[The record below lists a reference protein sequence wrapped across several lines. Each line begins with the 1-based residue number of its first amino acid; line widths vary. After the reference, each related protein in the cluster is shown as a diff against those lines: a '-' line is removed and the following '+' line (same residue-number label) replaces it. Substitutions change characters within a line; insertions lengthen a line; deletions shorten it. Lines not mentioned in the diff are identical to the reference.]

1 MKRLA
6 IPTLVLAVFPLV
18 GLLLL
23 SSADRNVA
31 EAHCEV
37 PCGIFADQRR
47 FEQMLEDTATI
58 RKAMVQI
65 NELAEKNDAQ
75 SKNQLVRWINTKED
89 HAKHIQHTIAQYF
102 MAQRIKTSQAD
113 YVDRLKSS
121 HAVMQAAM
129 KAKQT
134 VDVAQADAL
143 KASILAFHKVYEPNA
158 GKKAHRHGHGGGK
171 GTGGGGGKGTGGG
184 PGKGGGR

>member
-1 MKRLA
+1 MKRFVLA
-6 IPTLVLAVFPLV
+6 GLVLAVLPLA
-18 GLLLL
+18 GMFLMPGT
-23 SSADRNVA
+23 STPTA

-65 NELAEKNDAQ
+65 GELAGKGDAQ
-75 SKNQLVRWINTKED
+75 SQNQLVRWVNTKED

-102 MAQRIKTSQAD
+102 MAQRIKTSQAT
-113 YVDRLKSS
+113 YVDRLKTS

-129 KAKQT
+129 KSKQT
-134 VDVAQADAL
+134 VDVAAADKL

-158 GKKAHRHGHGGGK
+158 GKKGAEHGHDHK
-171 GTGGGGGKGTGGG
+171 
-184 PGKGGGR
+184 